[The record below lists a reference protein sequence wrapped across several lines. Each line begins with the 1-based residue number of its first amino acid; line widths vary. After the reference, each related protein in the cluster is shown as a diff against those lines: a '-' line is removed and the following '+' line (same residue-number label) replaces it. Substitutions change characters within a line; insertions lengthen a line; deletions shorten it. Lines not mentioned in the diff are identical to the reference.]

1 MRQSTAVFVLC
12 IVCLAS
18 STVAFG
24 QKNRQLEIK
33 TVSPR
38 ATAVRKPQAAVVIET
53 PEAFTDGGGVYICWR
68 TTQET
73 DNLGFYVIR
82 VDKGSNEFVDN
93 HFITGSAI
101 GSRHETLYGQEY
113 SLFDANGTPQ
123 SQYVVESFELN
134 GKRTTTSPIFPTF
147 VATLSDIAG
156 VSPQSLMSRSSS
168 KTGYVRSNDLV
179 YSKDVQSA
187 VDDGQQLADPI
198 GQRWVAAQPGAKIG
212 VRQTG
217 MYRVTRAQLAA
228 AGFDVNADVNLW
240 QLYSDGVEQA
250 IIVDPSGNYIDFYGK
265 SIDTIESDTRMYYL
279 VVGPQPGRRMANV
292 GLRPNSSTVKAQ
304 NYTTS
309 VSVKE
314 RSSYLVDLLN
324 GDADN
329 YVGHFIGNFISTTN
343 VNLTAV
349 DTSATSARVTARI
362 LGYTAGSHVVNLSL
376 NGHSIGQMTGN
387 GAYLPL
393 TLDVFVPASYLVEGS
408 NALGMTTTSDTDF
421 GFFDQV
427 QISYQ
432 RRHVA
437 DQNRVSFTTQN
448 LRGANL
454 TGFSSANVR
463 IFDITYDGSPTL
475 LTGATIVPDGP
486 LFDVAIPAYRPRVM
500 YAVEDSGLLSPFSV
514 TQNTP
519 STLSTGNHNAN
530 LVIIAYKDFLTQA
543 NAWADYRRGQ
553 GVTVE
558 VVNVEDIFD
567 EFNYGVLSANSMKD
581 FLNFA
586 RQNWQTAP
594 QYVLLIGDGTYDPR
608 NYEGNG
614 YWDLVPAKLFDS
626 DFDEDPSDDAIVD
639 FNNDGLAEMAIGR
652 IPARDVGMVTNALN
666 KTMSFEANTAPQNL
680 SRGFVCSYD
689 NPSGWDFQG
698 MCQMMANQFPAGT
711 PITQVGRA
719 DTNPN
724 AALITALNS
733 GPYFANFSGH
743 GTTGSWASASNFS
756 INHVPLLTNSNHLS
770 IYTMLTC
777 LNGYFIGPNT
787 SLAEQLV
794 NSTTGGAA
802 AAWASS
808 GTTTPDIQQVM
819 GVHFYNQVA
828 AGQIT
833 RLGDLIIDAKTV
845 VPGGRDVRLSWVL
858 LGDPMLKT
866 R

>member
-1 MRQSTAVFVLC
+1 MRQSTTVFVLC
-12 IVCLAS
+12 IICLAT

-53 PEAFTDGGGVYICWR
+53 PEAFTDGNGVYVRWR

-82 VDKGSNEFVDN
+82 VEKGSNEFVDN

-101 GSRHETLYGQEY
+101 GSRHETLYAQEY
-113 SLFDANGTPQ
+113 SLFDATGTPQ

-134 GKRTTTSPIFPTF
+134 GKRTTTSPVFPSF
-147 VATLSDIAG
+147 VASLSEIAG
-156 VSPQSLMSRSSS
+156 ASSQNLLSRSSS

-187 VDDGQQLADPI
+187 VDDGQQLADPVN
-198 GQRWVAAQPGAKIG
+198 QLWVAAQPGAKIG

-217 MYRVTRAQLAA
+217 MYRVSRAQLVA

-250 IIVDPSGNYIDFYGK
+250 IIVDPSGNYVDFYGK

-292 GLRPNSSTVKAQ
+292 GLRPNSSTVKAP

-314 RSSYLVDLLN
+314 RTQYIVDLLN
-324 GDADN
+324 GAAEN
-329 YVGHFIGNFISTTN
+329 YYGHLFGNFVSTTN
-343 VNLTAV
+343 VNLSAV
-349 DTSATSARVTARI
+349 DATATTARVTVRV
-362 LGYTAGSHVVNLSL
+362 LGYSAGSHVVNLML

-387 GAYLPL
+387 GIGVPL
-393 TLDVFVPASYLVEGS
+393 SLDVFVPASYLVEGT
-408 NALGMTTTSDTDF
+408 NALDMTTTTDTDY

-448 LRGANL
+448 IRGANL
-454 TGFSSANVR
+454 TGFSSSNVR
-463 IFDITYDGSPTL
+463 IFDITYDGSPTQ
-475 LTGATIVPDGP
+475 LTGATILPNGS
-486 LFDVAIPAYRPRVM
+486 LFDVAVPAYRPRVM
-500 YAVEDSGLLSPFSV
+500 YAVEDTGLLSPVSV
-514 TQNTP
+514 TFNSP
-519 STLSTGNHNAN
+519 SSLSTSNHNAN
-530 LVIIAYKDFLTQA
+530 LVIISYKDFMTQA

-553 GVTVE
+553 GTSVE
-558 VVNVEDIFD
+558 VINVEDIFD

-594 QYVLLIGDGTYDPR
+594 HYVLLIGDGSYDPR

-614 YWDLVPAKLFDS
+614 FWDLVPAKLFDS
-626 DFDEDPSDDAIVD
+626 DFEEDPSDDAIVD

-652 IPARDVGMVTNALN
+652 IPARNAGMVTNALN
-666 KTMSFEANTAPQNL
+666 KTMAFEANIAPQNI
-680 SRGFVCSYD
+680 SRGFTCHYD
-689 NPSGWDFQG
+689 NPIGWDFQG
-698 MCQMMANQFPAGT
+698 MCQQMADQFPAGT
-711 PITQVGRA
+711 TTVQIPRA

-724 AALITALNS
+724 AALITELNN
-733 GPYFANFSGH
+733 GRFFVNFSGH
-743 GTTGSWASASNFS
+743 GTTGSWASGNNFAIS
-756 INHVPLLTNSNHLS
+756 HVPLLTNINNLS
-770 IYTMLTC
+770 VYTMLTC
-777 LNGYFIGPNT
+777 LNGYFIGQNV
-787 SLAEQLV
+787 SLGEGLL
-794 NSTTGGAA
+794 NSTNGGAV
-802 AAWASS
+802 AAWVSS
-808 GTTTPDIQQVM
+808 GRTTPDVQQVM
-819 GVHFYNQVA
+819 GVHFFGQVA

-845 VPGGRDVRLSWVL
+845 VPGGSDIRLSWVL